1 MKKIVS
7 LLLLLSV
14 YFVAFAQ
21 DGEQAQ
27 MADVLRSN
35 GKIYV
40 VVAVVVVILL
50 GLFIYLWRL
59 DRKISRIEKDHRNVK

>member
-7 LLLLLSV
+7 LFLSLLV
-14 YFVAFAQ
+14 CFIAFAQ
-21 DGEQAQ
+21 DNTEQAE
-27 MADVLRSN
+27 MADALRSN

-59 DRKISRIEKDHRNVK
+59 DRRISKIEKEQRL

>member
-1 MKKIVS
+1 MMKKIVS
-7 LLLLLSV
+7 LLLLLS
-14 YFVAFAQ
+14 FNLIAFAQ
-21 DGEQAQ
+21 GEEQAE

-59 DRKISRIEKDHRNVK
+59 DRKISRLEKDRS

>member
-59 DRKISRIEKDHRNVK
+59 DRKISRLEKISGSH